1 MPSPLENLLR
11 ARAETR
17 RADGLRRAAQAIGAL
32 EAMGAKAVLAGSM
45 ARDDFHARSDVD
57 LVLLDDGGRPWIDL
71 FHAAEDAM
79 RDMRFDL
86 IHLADVRPD
95 QRSRL
100 LETTL
105 DASALRSLVG

>member
-1 MPSPLENLLR
+1 MPSPLETLFR
-11 ARAETR
+11 ARAEAR
-17 RADGLRRAAQAIGAL
+17 RAEGLRRARRAIGTL
-32 EAMGAKAVLAGSM
+32 EAMGARAVLAGSM
-45 ARDDFHARSDVD
+45 ARDDFHAGSDVD
-57 LVLLDDGGRPWIDL
+57 LVILDDGGVAWIEL

-86 IHLADVRPD
+86 IHIADVRPD
-95 QRSRL
+95 QRPRL